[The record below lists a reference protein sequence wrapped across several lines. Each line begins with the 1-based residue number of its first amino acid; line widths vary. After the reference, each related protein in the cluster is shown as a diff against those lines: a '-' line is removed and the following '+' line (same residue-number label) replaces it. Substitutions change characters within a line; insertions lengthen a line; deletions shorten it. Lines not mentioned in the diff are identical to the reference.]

1 MTLDG
6 FSQKVVE
13 KVPLIHIEEVN
24 TELQEVIDKGKRFVG
39 KCYGQGMRKKW
50 RIFETNHVD

>member
-39 KCYGQGMRKKW
+39 KCYGQV
-50 RIFETNHVD
+50 ETSSLKSR